1 MTQEQQ
7 KILAQISTDT
17 ILYFLREV
25 RCTAIQIWQ
34 PLDVIGKAKEM
45 GFEITEEQAIDIIA
59 DIRKNK
65 DCVIGITW
73 DTIENHIEDLI
84 IKNSFTLNTVE
95 SGEVKFCSLETN
107 DEVGNYWDDDSF
119 GYYGLTKEQILN
131 GECESFTVKKE
142 KAIVF
147 MDGYDEVRL
156 AKDHSVI
163 FSTKIPETI
172 AEYFDRETIVH
183 SVIDEVVS
191 IWNETEDLS
200 KVDNY
205 LLDEGECTQEEREVI
220 TEMLYKFFTVKK
232 ELTKER
238 VKEEMELHNNDE
250 AGINNQWTYE
260 DAEYHLLLSDEFYKN

>member
-142 KAIVF
+142 
-147 MDGYDEVRL
+147 
-156 AKDHSVI
+156 
-163 FSTKIPETI
+163 
-172 AEYFDRETIVH
+172 
-183 SVIDEVVS
+183 
-191 IWNETEDLS
+191 
-200 KVDNY
+200 
-205 LLDEGECTQEEREVI
+205 
-220 TEMLYKFFTVKK
+220 
-232 ELTKER
+232 LTKER